1 MVVVNLYPF
10 YDKVTAPGGISFED
24 GIENIHIGGPA
35 MIRAAA
41 KVYIC
46 SYETYSLY
54 SYLDDKCCWT
64 EPQRCPHRCF
74 GVSQRRSERPTIPQQ
89 TCVEGLSAR
98 CCL

>member
-41 KVYIC
+41 KVIHNMRLTPYVHFQIIIVF
-46 SYETYSLY
+46 SI
-54 SYLDDKCCWT
+54 CCWT
-64 EPQRCPHRCF
+64 EPQR
-74 GVSQRRSERPTIPQQ
+74 RSHCCYVILLT
-89 TCVEGLSAR
+89 LSVVVT
-98 CCL
+98 

>member
-1 MVVVNLYPF
+1 MVVNLYPF